1 VMMRPRSGSAITA
14 LFLLTVAAA
23 AHAEC
28 AWLQW
33 SKVILPS
40 GEDTWSMVA
49 VYTQQEGGKAAC
61 EKSAASAKKRT
72 QGDQKADKGIR
83 VRLCLPDTIDP
94 RGPKATK

>member
-1 VMMRPRSGSAITA
+1 VITA
-14 LFLLTVAAA
+14 LLLLTVATT

-40 GEDTWSMVA
+40 GQDTWSMVA
-49 VYTQQEGGKAAC
+49 AYTPREGGKAAC

-72 QGDQKADKGIR
+72 QGDQEADKGIL
-83 VRLCLPDTIDP
+83 VRLCLPGTIDP